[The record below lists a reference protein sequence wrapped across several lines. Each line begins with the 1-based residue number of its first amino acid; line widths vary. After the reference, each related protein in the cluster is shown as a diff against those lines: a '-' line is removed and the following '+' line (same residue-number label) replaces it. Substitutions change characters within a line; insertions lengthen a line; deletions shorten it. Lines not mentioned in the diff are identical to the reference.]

1 MFPDFQNGPFDPLK
15 RALSRRETNPLGT
28 RNEPFH
34 HLKRPLQ
41 SPQTTPSITS
51 NESSCN
57 KKTATIAASTT
68 SISWPPSSVHSMAK
82 QG

>member
-41 SPQTTPSITS
+41 SPQTSPL
-51 NESSCN
+51 
-57 KKTATIAASTT
+57 AT
-68 SISWPPSSVHSMAK
+68 K
-82 QG
+82 RQRL